1 MNRSR
6 MISKINCQMNSN
18 GTELCVNA
26 GMVNKEWV
34 TELDSEEEISGL

>member
-6 MISKINCQMNSN
+6 MLSKLNCQMNSN

-26 GMVNKEWV
+26 GMVSKDTQGMGNRA
-34 TELDSEEEISGL
+34 